1 MRIALI
7 SDIHGNDIALKTVLQ
22 DIEHAGGIDQVVCL
36 GDVATLG
43 PDPCAVVK
51 RLREIK
57 CPCVLGNHDAFLFD
71 PDLIHQYTEVD
82 YIIEAVDW
90 CREQLSREE
99 IDWMG
104 EFHQVLEVIL
114 SDETSLLAFHGS
126 PLSHMDNILARTP
139 DAEIDRMIQ
148 GLEGKIMAC
157 GHTHIQ
163 MVRQHRGGL
172 IVNPGSVGLPFREF
186 LVRNTPQLLD
196 HAEYAIISEENGCL
210 SVEARRVSLDRKA
223 MFEAAKASA
232 NPMRYWLMDEYS

>member
-22 DIEHAGGIDQVVCL
+22 DIKDVGGIDQILCL
-36 GDVATLG
+36 GDVANLG
-43 PDPCAVVK
+43 PNPCAVVS
-51 RLREIK
+51 RLREMK

-71 PDLIHQYTEVD
+71 RDLIHQYTEVD

-90 CREQLSREE
+90 CRDQLTQDD

-104 EFHQVLEVIL
+104 EFHHMLEVIL
-114 SDETSLLAFHGS
+114 DDQNSLLAFHGS

-139 DAEIDRMIQ
+139 DAEIDRMTQ
-148 GLEGKIMAC
+148 GLNSQILAC

-163 MVRQHRGGL
+163 MVRQHRGSL

-196 HAEYAIISEENGCL
+196 HAEYAIISVENGRQG
-210 SVEARRVSLDRKA
+210 VEARRVSLDRRA
-223 MFEAAKASA
+223 MYEAAKASS
-232 NPMRYWLMDEYS
+232 NPMRHWLMEEYS